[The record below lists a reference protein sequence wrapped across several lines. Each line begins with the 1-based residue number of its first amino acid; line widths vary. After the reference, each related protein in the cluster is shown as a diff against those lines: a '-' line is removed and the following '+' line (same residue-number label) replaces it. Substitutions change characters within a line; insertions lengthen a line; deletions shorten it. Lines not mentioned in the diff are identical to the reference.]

1 MFFKTMT
8 LFWPMWM
15 CFGFKQKI
23 EMVLLPIVVS
33 PFNANIL
40 PTLQSIFQQAT
51 PREYE
56 AALFSL
62 CSVCTVVFTWIGSLI
77 MGGILALAGSM
88 RWGFLAI
95 DVYVFFSLRIFG
107 TFDPEKAREDRKKI
121 EQGGFH
127 NGDVF
132 SELKSEGR

>member
-1 MFFKTMT
+1 
-8 LFWPMWM
+8 M

-51 PREYE
+51 PRGYE

-62 CSVCTVVFTWIGSLI
+62 CGVCTVAFTWIGSLI
-77 MGGILALAGSM
+77 MGGILALTGSM

-95 DVYVFFSLRIFG
+95 DVFVFFSLRFFG

-121 EQGGFH
+121 EKGEFDQGG
-127 NGDVF
+127 VF
-132 SELKSEGR
+132 LNLRSDGR